1 MLDVCRI
8 GAAIRRAALVA
19 QPILHDHGNAGG
31 TTGVFLLLYEGDV
44 EPDGGW
50 LGGECRWDYESA
62 DNQQHENC
70 QFPSR
75 VSTSGA
81 EARNHVWCRVARL
94 EIVPFPSRAEARTF
108 QQCTRRTKP

>member
-1 MLDVCRI
+1 MLDVCCI

-50 LGGECRWDYESA
+50 LGRECRWHNDSA
-62 DNQQHENC
+62 DHLSENC
-70 QFPSR
+70 SFPSR

-81 EARNHVWCRVARL
+81 EARNHVRCRVARL
-94 EIVPFPSRAEARTF
+94 EVVPFPSRAEARTF